1 MPPERRATGR
11 SSPSK
16 PPSSGFLGR
25 WVGWVTLGE
34 TVGFLVPA
42 VAGIAASLLGLSVVA
57 THVLVSVA
65 GSGEGALLG
74 AAQATALVR
83 SPVRV
88 PVRRWVAVTAVAA
101 SFAWAIGMVPVSTG
115 GLLPATPAGVAA
127 TVLGG
132 LALLVSIPLAQWF
145 VLRKVAPRA
154 WRWIP
159 VNVAAWAV
167 GISATLL
174 PSPLVDESTG
184 TNRLLLLYGSA
195 GLVMALVVALLTG
208 LGMRRILRP

>member
-1 MPPERRATGR
+1 MPPTRRAPGVWVPGGR
-11 SSPSK
+11 A
-16 PPSSGFLGR
+16 SSGFLRR

-42 VAGIAASLLGLSVVA
+42 LAGIVASLLGLSVVA
-57 THVLVSVA
+57 THVLVSLA

-74 AAQATALVR
+74 VAQATALVR
-83 SPVRV
+83 SSVRV
-88 PVRRWVAVTAVAA
+88 PVRHWTAVTAVAA

-115 GLLPATPAGVAA
+115 GILPSTAGGVVA
-127 TVLGG
+127 TVVGG

-145 VLRKVAPRA
+145 VLRRVAPRA

-159 VNVAAWAV
+159 VNVGAWTV

-184 TNRLLLLYGSA
+184 TSRLLLLYGSA
-195 GLVMALVVALLTG
+195 GLVMAFVVAVLTG
-208 LGMRRILRP
+208 LGLRRILRP